1 VQIQGGN
8 CGNLTLRTYES
19 NFIHNN
25 SVQLGKKLQM
35 KAILSYIVLSQ
46 QCFEAYYIPLTV
58 VKLLWDLRNIF
69 KIIPLTLLVGSAPTF
84 SPPVVGGWLWSHS
97 VVEVKPKVSLCRKVL
112 GEMPFCYLAR
122 ISQWESTNSRKSH
135 RYQKRQWNPRYISY
149 TWWVKFWDEGN
160 EHFTELWGKAGFS

>member
-58 VKLLWDLRNIF
+58 VKLL
-69 KIIPLTLLVGSAPTF
+69 
-84 SPPVVGGWLWSHS
+84 
-97 VVEVKPKVSLCRKVL
+97 
-112 GEMPFCYLAR
+112 
-122 ISQWESTNSRKSH
+122 
-135 RYQKRQWNPRYISY
+135 
-149 TWWVKFWDEGN
+149 
-160 EHFTELWGKAGFS
+160 